1 MSERLDLASA
11 ECVVA
16 YGKGTNALDQNVGMA
31 AQLHKHT
38 KRQGCVPQ
46 HGRLYVT
53 KSSNK
58 AWATL
63 GGKGRLGRQRAG
75 TCLLALT
82 LAPPG
87 PHLDW
92 LSVTRP

>member
-53 KSSNK
+53 KSSND
-58 AWATL
+58 
-63 GGKGRLGRQRAG
+63 RLCVVRGMQ
-75 TCLLALT
+75 TN
-82 LAPPG
+82 
-87 PHLDW
+87 
-92 LSVTRP
+92 